1 MGDTIEKVVVLAV
14 SKERKSQEAMHW
26 AFHHAKET
34 RKKVRAVYVTNQD
47 ESDGKKYLEDFEKQ
61 ARTFQIGYDTRLM
74 AGEYFTVC
82 ENLSKEAETSVI
94 VLLEKK
100 KGFFKKLFEG
110 SELDGLQ
117 TRLGC
122 EMKVYQV

>member
-1 MGDTIEKVVVLAV
+1 MLAV

-34 RKKVRAVYVTNQD
+34 HKKVRAVYVVHQD

-61 ARTFQIGYDTRLM
+61 ARTFQVGYDSRLM
-74 AGEYFTVC
+74 MGDYLKAC
-82 ENLSKEAETSVI
+82 EDLSKEGESAVI
-94 VLLEKK
+94 VFLEKQ

-110 SELDGLQ
+110 SELDGL
-117 TRLGC
+117 RMRFVC
-122 EMKVYQV
+122 EMKVYRI